1 MPDRLSGRT
10 LVVATG
16 HDLSLALLDEG
27 ALLAEHDEPMSKGHA
42 EAVVPAIAELLRPF
56 GGAAFRCNRVVVE
69 TGPGSFTGLRVG
81 LAAATALALAWR
93 AELNGIRSTELV
105 AARARARGIDAELLV
120 ALGAPRG
127 QVWVEAFA
135 AGGLESLGAPEALSP
150 DEAEARAS
158 MFAAV
163 AGTANVVA
171 HGGVSGMAAAAPM
184 APRAGAISSLAADA
198 LGKAELLYVS
208 AATRGASG

>member
-27 ALLAEHDEPMSKGHA
+27 ALLAEHNEPMSKGHA
-42 EAVVPAIAELLRPF
+42 EAVVPAIAALLAPF
-56 GGAAFRCNRVVVE
+56 GGAAVRCDRVVVE

-93 AELNGIRSTELV
+93 AELKGIRSTELV
-105 AARARARGIDAELLV
+105 AAEARALGMDTELLV

-135 AGGLESLGAPEALSP
+135 AGHLESLGAPEALSP
-150 DEAEARAS
+150 DEAETRAS
-158 MFAAV
+158 GFPAV
-163 AGTANVVA
+163 VGTAELA
-171 HGGVSGMAAAAPM
+171 AQGGRSLLH
-184 APRAGAISSLAADA
+184 PRAGAISSLAATA
-198 LGKAELLYVS
+198 LGKAELLYVR
-208 AATRGASG
+208 AAEPVLAG